1 MKNFNIYTLLF
12 SICALWGC
20 SADGDGVA
28 DIADADADYIRF
40 GAQVVEPVTRA
51 AQPTG
56 TIGFSRLAASGF
68 GVFGYGPS
76 TGDYTTSLQPQLFD
90 EATTNTRVQYHATA
104 STDMSTV
111 LAVPGSW
118 SYAWNAGR
126 TTEDVSRLKSWPK
139 STDVAQ
145 KLHFFAY
152 APYVGSGDLATGTDP
167 GITSVSVSG
176 MAAGDPQIGYRVSTK
191 PSTSVDLLWGV
202 QSETGLPWKNVT
214 RAKKSA
220 SAVLFTMRHALC
232 GISYQAQVMVNKDNE
247 LTDLGDV
254 SSTAAI
260 GTDCR
265 VTIDSVTLQPKSGGQ
280 NFYASGTLNLN
291 NTTKNTPLWTPG
303 DRSIGKLVL
312 DGTEI
317 DAKVRD
323 PNPTSDSY
331 ITFMA
336 TTSGDGYI
344 PGVTESANTQRVIAN
359 DNVYML
365 LPDDVAQTYELEVPY
380 YVTYRQ
386 TADTYSRRRY
396 VGKVTI
402 PDLKLKA
409 GTLYRFNMVF
419 GLTTFKLT
427 VTAEDW
433 TETPISV
440 TTVVETSTSA
450 SSSLSRRAAS
460 AE

>member
-1 MKNFNIYTLLF
+1 MKNFIIYTLLF
-12 SICALWGC
+12 SFCALWGC
-20 SADGDGVA
+20 SADDDGIT
-28 DIADADADYIRF
+28 DIADGDYIRF

-56 TIGFSRLAASGF
+56 TIGFVQLAASGF

-76 TGDYTTSLQPQLFD
+76 SADYTTSLEPTLFD
-90 EATTNTRVQYHATA
+90 ASTTNTHVEYHATA

-139 STDVAQ
+139 STDAAQ

-152 APYVGSGDLATGTDP
+152 APYVGSDDLATGTAP
-167 GITSVSVSG
+167 GITSVSG
-176 MAAGDPQIGYRVSTK
+176 MAEGDPTIGYRVATV
-191 PSTSVDLLWGV
+191 PSASVDLLWGV

-247 LTDLGDV
+247 LTDLDDV

-265 VTIDSVTLQPKSGGQ
+265 VTICSVTLKPKT
-280 NFYASGTLNLN
+280 NHLYETGTLNLN
-291 NTTKNTPLWTPG
+291 NTTKNTPRWTSLT
-303 DRSIGKLVL
+303 RSSATELVL
-312 DGTEI
+312 SGDEI
-317 DAKVRD
+317 DSNVKD
-323 PNPTSDSY
+323 PNPTEAANT
-331 ITFMA
+331 TFMA

-380 YVTYRQ
+380 YVTYKKMEG
-386 TADTYSRRRY
+386 TYSRIKY
-396 VGKVTI
+396 DGKVSI
-402 PDLKLKA
+402 PALKLKA
-409 GTLYRFNMVF
+409 GTLYRFNLVF

>member
-1 MKNFNIYTLLF
+1 MKHFIVYILLF

-20 SADGDGVA
+20 SADGDGVT
-28 DIADADADYIRF
+28 DIADADYIRF

-51 AQPTG
+51 QPSG
-56 TIGFSRLAASGF
+56 IIGFAQLAASGF

-90 EATTNTRVQYHATA
+90 NQEVKYVVTDK
-104 STDMSTV
+104 STSTV

-118 SYAWNAGR
+118 SYAWDGSKEVVAN
-126 TTEDVSRLKSWPK
+126 LKSWPK
-139 STDVAQ
+139 STDAAQ

-152 APYVGSGDLATGTDP
+152 APYVASGDLATGNDP
-167 GITSVSVSG
+167 GITSVSG
-176 MAAGDPQIGYRVSTK
+176 MAAGDPQIGYRVSTV

-232 GISYQAQVMVNKDNE
+232 AVSYQAQVMVNKDNE

-265 VTIDSVTLQPKSGGQ
+265 VTIDSVTLKPKSGGQ
-280 NFYASGTLNLN
+280 DFYASGTLNLN

-303 DRSIGKLVL
+303 DRSIGSIDKLVL

-323 PNPTSDSY
+323 PNPDDGINTS
-331 ITFMA
+331 FMT
-336 TTSGDGYI
+336 TTSV
-344 PGVTESANTQRVIAN
+344 PGITESANSQAVIAN
-359 DNVYML
+359 NNVFML

-380 YVTYRQ
+380 YVTYRKK
-386 TADTYSRRRY
+386 ADTYSRRRY

-433 TETPISV
+433 TETPVYV

-450 SSSLSRRAAS
+450 NSSLSRRS
-460 AE
+460 SGAE

>member
-1 MKNFNIYTLLF
+1 MKHFIVYTLLF

-20 SADGDGVA
+20 SADGDGVT
-28 DIADADADYIRF
+28 DIADADYIRF

-51 AQPTG
+51 AAQKPGIIDFEKLT
-56 TIGFSRLAASGF
+56 TTSF
-68 GVFGYGPS
+68 GVYGYGPMAAA
-76 TGDYTTSLQPQLFD
+76 YTDGLTPDLFD
-90 EATTNTRVQYHATA
+90 NQEVKYVVTDK
-104 STDMSTV
+104 STSTV

-118 SYAWNAGR
+118 SYAWDGSKEVVAQ
-126 TTEDVSRLKSWPK
+126 LKPWPK
-139 STDVAQ
+139 TNASANKHT
-145 KLHFFAY
+145 FFAY
-152 APYVGSGDLATGTDP
+152 APYMAEGGVAP
-167 GITSVSVSG
+167 GITSVSSSV
-176 MAAGDPQIGYRVSTK
+176 AGDPQIGYRVATV
-191 PSTSVDLLWGV
+191 PSASVDLLWGV

-265 VTIDSVTLQPKSGGQ
+265 VTICSVTLKPKT
-280 NFYASGTLNLN
+280 NHLYETGTLNLN
-291 NTTKNTPLWTPG
+291 NTTKNTPRWTSLT
-303 DRSIGKLVL
+303 RSSATELVL
-312 DGTEI
+312 SGDEI
-317 DAKVRD
+317 DSNVKD

-331 ITFMA
+331 TTFMA
-336 TTSGDGYI
+336 ITSGYGYI

-380 YVTYRQ
+380 YVTYKKMEG
-386 TADTYSRRRY
+386 TYSRIKY
-396 VGKVTI
+396 DGKVTI